1 MLVRIGVAGVLRV
14 GAGLGEFFVALVC
27 EREDV
32 LDLMGLARHFVEDE
46 FQLRGESQSGLGAY
60 QGTQASFG
68 LVQGLLRAAAFA
80 LLVSFVAELGPVD
93 FRDLQIVGDAH
104 FGDGHVG
111 QSLVVQLRLHGRC
124 DHTLNQRRDARGA
137 GIGSCHCCP
146 FGEKFLL
153 YHGTPAV
160 VNRLWAFLTWL
171 SIRSSKHSATYAR
184 FPAFRRSR

>member
-1 MLVRIGVAGVLRV
+1 MALPKPTTSTPVAIGSSVPAWPTRFMCRAPRTAATTSWLVTPCGLSMTSRPELSGFVVIVPILDLDIVIIVEVVIIGLVVLVRIGVAGVLRV

-80 LLVSFVAELGPVD
+80 LLVSFVAEL
-93 FRDLQIVGDAH
+93 
-104 FGDGHVG
+104 
-111 QSLVVQLRLHGRC
+111 VQ
-124 DHTLNQRRDARGA
+124 
-137 GIGSCHCCP
+137 
-146 FGEKFLL
+146 
-153 YHGTPAV
+153 
-160 VNRLWAFLTWL
+160 
-171 SIRSSKHSATYAR
+171 
-184 FPAFRRSR
+184 